1 MRRKPENT
9 KAVIRMRN
17 QNNLCTREPVG
28 DPKKLHPCIDVLD
41 TKSLNTF
48 IVSRFSFDIM
58 VTSSSF
64 VTKNHL
70 I

>member
-17 QNNLCTREPVG
+17 QNNLCTLEPVG
-28 DPKKLHPCIDVLD
+28 DPKKLQPCIDVFD